1 MKNLPG
7 KPITNRFNYEKEPGG
22 FRIKGFFRLLGHS
35 LDLDSPSQGWLRF
48 SFRGEPSLAYPF
60 SCSTD
65 LQNWKG
71 FGFLQLGGNGE
82 ATFDLTPSAATSFL
96 RMSPLLPE

>member
-7 KPITNRFNYEKEPGG
+7 KPITNRINYEKEPGS

-35 LDLDSPSQGWLRF
+35 LDLDSPSWGWLRF
-48 SFRGEPSLAYPF
+48 SFRGEPSFAYPF
-60 SCSTD
+60 SCSSD

-71 FGFLQLGGNGE
+71 FGFLQLGDNGE
-82 ATFDLTPSAATSFL
+82 ATFDLTPSAATSFR

>member
-7 KPITNRFNYEKEPGG
+7 KPITNRFNYEKEPGS

-35 LDLDSPSQGWLRF
+35 LDLDSPSRGGLRF
-48 SFRGEPSLAYPF
+48 FLRGEPGLAYPF

-71 FGFLQLGGNGE
+71 LGFLQLGGNGE
-82 ATFDLTPSAATSFL
+82 ATLDLTPSAANSF
-96 RMSPLLPE
+96 RPMSPLLPE